1 MTTEQSKAASE
12 EAAARSSKARPLDIR
27 LVAMLSVLGCIW
39 AAFGIATD
47 GIFLTPRNL
56 YNLSLQVSVVGIMAA
71 GMVLVIVGR
80 QIDLSVGSQLGFIG
94 VAGALIQTQV
104 LPVDGAN
111 TWWLAIVAMLVIGTA
126 IGALNGFLVAYV
138 GIPAFVVTL
147 GGLMFFRNAAYM
159 LNEGRT
165 ISPLNETFRL
175 FGGGLDGSIGA
186 TWSLILGLIA
196 CLVVLFALLRN
207 RKRRAFFGFE
217 NPPMRVTLSI
227 ALAWWVAIAG
237 FVWVMISYELPRTKE
252 PAGIAIPVLC
262 LIAVGIGMSAIAR
275 MHTFGRHVFSYGG
288 SPESTSLA
296 GIDTRRTIL
305 MLFVVMGLLAGLAS
319 VVVTARLNAGASVT
333 GTMMELNVIAAAVIG
348 GTSLSGGVGTIVGGL
363 IGALIM
369 QSLESGMILLGVP
382 TPLQRMI
389 LASILILAVW
399 IDMVY
404 RRRVRSND

>member
-1 MTTEQSKAASE
+1 
-12 EAAARSSKARPLDIR
+12 
-27 LVAMLSVLGCIW
+27 MLSVLACIW

-104 LPVDGAN
+104 LPVDGAH
-111 TWWLAIVAMLVIGTA
+111 TWWLAIIAMLVIGAA

-186 TWSLILGLIA
+186 TWSIILGLIA
-196 CLVVLFALLRN
+196 CLAVLFGLVRS
-207 RKRRAFFGFE
+207 RKRRKVFGFE
-217 NPPMRVTLSI
+217 NPPMRVTLAI
-227 ALAWWVAIAG
+227 ALAWWVTIAA
-237 FVWVMISYELPRTKE
+237 FVWVTNSYELPRTGE

-262 LIAVGIGMSAIAR
+262 LIAVGIGMSAVAR
-275 MHTFGRHVFSYGG
+275 VHTFGRHVFSYGG

-389 LASILILAVW
+389 LATVLILAVW

>member
-1 MTTEQSKAASE
+1 MTTKKSGAASK
-12 EAAARSSKARPLDIR
+12 EAVAHSGKSRPLDIR
-27 LVAMLSVLGCIW
+27 LVAMLSVLACIW

-47 GIFLTPRNL
+47 GIFLTPRNM

-104 LPVDGAN
+104 LPVDGAH
-111 TWWLAIVAMLVIGTA
+111 TWWLAIIAMLVIGAA

-186 TWSLILGLIA
+186 TWSIILGLIA
-196 CLVVLFALLRN
+196 CLAVLFGLLRS
-207 RKRRAFFGFE
+207 RKRRTVFGFE
-217 NPPMRVTLSI
+217 NPPMRVTLAI
-227 ALAWWVAIAG
+227 ALAWWVTIAA
-237 FVWVMISYELPRTKE
+237 FVWVMNSYELPRTGQ

-262 LIAVGIGMSAIAR
+262 LIAVGIGMSTVAR
-275 MHTFGRHVFSYGG
+275 LHTFGRHVFSYGG

-389 LASILILAVW
+389 LATVLILAVW

>member
-1 MTTEQSKAASE
+1 MAASKG
-12 EAAARSSKARPLDIR
+12 AATGSGQSRPLDFR
-27 LVAMLSVLGCIW
+27 LVAMVGVLACIW

-56 YNLSLQVSVVGIMAA
+56 YNLSLQVAVVGIMAA
-71 GMVLVIVGR
+71 GMVLIIVGR

-94 VAGALIQTQV
+94 VAGALIQTEY
-104 LPVDGAN
+104 LPVDGTH
-111 TWWLAIVAMLVIGTA
+111 TWWIAIVAMLAIGA
-126 IGALNGFLVAYV
+126 VIGALNGFLVAYV

-165 ISPLNETFRL
+165 ISPLNDTFRL

-186 TWSLILGLIA
+186 TWSIVLGTIA
-196 CLVVLFALLRN
+196 CLAVLYGFLRN
-207 RKRRAFFGFE
+207 RGRRALFGFDV
-217 NPPMRVTLSI
+217 PPMRVTLAI
-227 ALAWWVAIAG
+227 VLAWWIAIAA
-237 FVWVMISYELPRTKE
+237 FVWVMISYELPRTEE

-262 LIAVGIGMSAIAR
+262 LIAVGIVMSAISR
-275 MHTFGRHVFSYGG
+275 KHRFGRHVFSYGG

-305 MLFVVMGLLAGLAS
+305 MLFIVMGFLAGVAS

-348 GTSLSGGVGTIVGGL
+348 GTSLAGGVGTIVGGL

-389 LASILILAVW
+389 LASVLILAVW
-399 IDMVY
+399 IDMAY

>member
-1 MTTEQSKAASE
+1 
-12 EAAARSSKARPLDIR
+12 
-27 LVAMLSVLGCIW
+27 MLTVLACIW
-39 AAFGIATD
+39 VAFGIATN

-56 YNLSLQVSVVGIMAA
+56 YNLSLQVAVVGIMAA

-94 VAGALIQTQV
+94 VAGALIQTEY
-104 LPVDGAN
+104 LPVDGAH
-111 TWWLAIVAMLVIGTA
+111 TWWIAIVAMLAIGAA

-186 TWSLILGLIA
+186 TWSIILGLIA
-196 CLVVLFALLRN
+196 CGAIIYGLFRIRSQRTL
-207 RKRRAFFGFE
+207 FGFE
-217 NPPMRVTLSI
+217 NPPMRVTIAI
-227 ALAWWVAIAG
+227 ALAWWVAIAA
-237 FVWVMISYELPRTKE
+237 FVWVMIAYELPRTKE

-262 LIAVGIGMSAIAR
+262 LIGVGIVMSAVSQKHR
-275 MHTFGRHVFSYGG
+275 FGRHVFSYGG
-288 SPESTSLA
+288 SPESTALA

-333 GTMMELNVIAAAVIG
+333 GTMIELNVIAAAVIG
-348 GTSLSGGVGTIVGGL
+348 GTSLLGGVGTIVGGL

-389 LASILILAVW
+389 LASVLILAVW
-399 IDMVY
+399 IDMIY
-404 RRRVRSND
+404 RRKVRSND

>member
-1 MTTEQSKAASE
+1 MAASKG
-12 EAAARSSKARPLDIR
+12 AAAASGKSRPLDFR
-27 LVAMLSVLGCIW
+27 LVAMLAVLACIW
-39 AAFGIATD
+39 AAFGIATN
-47 GIFLTPRNL
+47 GVFLTPRNL
-56 YNLSLQVSVVGIMAA
+56 YNLSLQVAVVGIMAA
-71 GMVLVIVGR
+71 GMVMVIVGR

-94 VAGALIQTQV
+94 VAGALIQTEY
-104 LPVDGAN
+104 LPVDGAH
-111 TWWLAIVAMLVIGTA
+111 TWWLTIVAMLA
-126 IGALNGFLVAYV
+126 IGAAIGAVNGFLVAFV

-175 FGGGLDGSIGA
+175 FGGGLDGSSGA
-186 TWSLILGLIA
+186 TWSTVLGLGA
-196 CLVVLFALLRN
+196 CLAVLLGLLRS
-207 RKRRAFFGFE
+207 RSRRALFGFE
-217 NPPMRVTLSI
+217 NPPMRVTIAI
-227 ALAWWVAIAG
+227 ALAWWVAIAS
-237 FVWVMISYELPRTKE
+237 FVLVMNAYELPRTGE

-262 LIAVGIGMSAIAR
+262 LIVVGIVMSAVSR
-275 MHTFGRHVFSYGG
+275 KHRFGRHVFSYGG

-305 MLFVVMGLLAGLAS
+305 MLFVVMGLLAGVAS

-348 GTSLSGGVGTIVGGL
+348 GTSLAGGVGTIIGGL

-389 LASILILAVW
+389 LASVLILAVW
-399 IDMVY
+399 IDIAY
-404 RRRVRSND
+404 RRKVRRFD

>member
-1 MTTEQSKAASE
+1 MTTKKSGAASK
-12 EAAARSSKARPLDIR
+12 EAAARSGKSRPLDIR
-27 LVAMLSVLGCIW
+27 LVAMLSVLACIW

-104 LPVDGAN
+104 LPVDGSH
-111 TWWLAIVAMLVIGTA
+111 TWWLAIIAMLVIGAAT
-126 IGALNGFLVAYV
+126 GALNGFLVAYV

-186 TWSLILGLIA
+186 TWSIILGLIA
-196 CLVVLFALLRN
+196 CLAVLFGLLRS
-207 RKRRAFFGFE
+207 RKRRTVFEFE
-217 NPPMRVTLSI
+217 NPPMRVTLAI
-227 ALAWWVAIAG
+227 ALAWWVTIAA
-237 FVWVMISYELPRTKE
+237 FVWVMNSYELPRTGE

-262 LIAVGIGMSAIAR
+262 LIAVGIGMSAVAR

-389 LASILILAVW
+389 LATVLILAVW